1 MATMYGYLGQ
11 VVDANGNGIDDNTD
25 MPYMMG
31 FGWVD
36 TDGDGTNDIFVDM
49 NGDGV
54 NDLTGRGYRMGF
66 AVDANFSGT
75 PMSGFNTWPMS
86 GMGGGM

>member
-1 MATMYGYLGQ
+1 MYGYLGP
-11 VVDANGNGIDDNTD
+11 VVDANGDGIADNTG

-36 TDGDGTNDIFVDM
+36 TDGDGINDIFVDAD
-49 NGDGV
+49 GDGV

-66 AVDANFSGT
+66 AMDADYSGT
-75 PMSGFNTWPMS
+75 PMNGFNSWPMS
-86 GMGGGM
+86 GMGGRM